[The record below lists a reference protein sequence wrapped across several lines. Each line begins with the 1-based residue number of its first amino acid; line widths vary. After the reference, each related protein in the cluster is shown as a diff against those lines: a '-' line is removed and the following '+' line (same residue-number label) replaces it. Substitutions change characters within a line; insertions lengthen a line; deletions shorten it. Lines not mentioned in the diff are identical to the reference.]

1 MGEVEERLARIEV
14 KLQELSDRVSRLER
28 ILYGNTDPEDSILQR
43 LSSLESK
50 VSILLKVVV
59 VPITLMVLNMV
70 LQLIR

>member
-14 KLQELSDRVSRLER
+14 KLEELRERVTKLEKA
-28 ILYGNTDPEDSILQR
+28 IYGNSDPDSLLQR

-50 VSILLKVVV
+50 VSILLKVII
-59 VPITLMVLNMV
+59 VPITLMVLDMI